1 MAIISANKKS
11 VRRGYSKTQFRYGM
25 AYVAITFLVLL
36 FLNIYCSGISQRL
49 FYESKEASMVEK
61 CQLASDEIAT
71 LEVLSPST
79 VAGIVSQMESLKI
92 TRLLVTDPS
101 GITLYDSSG
110 SAVGSYVLL
119 PEIVQVLAQG
129 TSAPEGY
136 DVFSW
141 FYHDGVMDS
150 RAATPIISYG
160 TLVGCVYMTEHD
172 TSQGALIASLQ
183 STVLRITLF
192 LEIVVILFTLAF
204 SNTFSRRLNRIMT
217 SMRIIQE
224 GNYSH
229 KVNMD
234 GNDEL
239 TILGNEFND
248 LTERLQTSE
257 QKRSRFVS
265 DASHELKT
273 PLASIKLLTDSIL
286 QNDMDMDTVREFVGD
301 IGNEAERLIRMTEK
315 LLSLTKA
322 EGTAPDGEN
331 EIIYMG
337 PTIRRVARMLQP
349 NAEGAG
355 ITFCL
360 ELEDDVPILI
370 LEDDLYQIVFNL
382 MENGIKYNVPGGR
395 LTVRPYREEDNAYLE
410 ISDTG
415 VGIPEDA
422 ISHIFER
429 FYRVDKARSRQTG
442 GSGLGLSIVRTIVRR
457 NRGEIQIQSALGKG
471 TTFTVCFP
479 AFDTEVDR
487 T

>member
-1 MAIISANKKS
+1 MAIISESKHKG
-11 VRRGYSKTQFRYGM
+11 RRGYSKTQFRYGT

-49 FYESKEASMVEK
+49 FYENKEASMVEK

-92 TRLLVTDPS
+92 TRLLVTDP
-101 GITLYDSSG
+101 GGMALYDSSG
-110 SAVGSYVLL
+110 TAAGSYVLL

-129 TSAPEGY
+129 ASAPEGY

-160 TLVGCVYMTEHD
+160 TLVGCVYMSEHD

-192 LEIVVILFTLAF
+192 LEIVVILFTLIF

-286 QNDMDMDTVREFVGD
+286 QNDMDMDTVREFVED
-301 IGNEAERLIRMTEK
+301 IGSEAERLNRMTEK

-322 EGTAPDGEN
+322 EGAAPDGES

-337 PTIRRVARMLQP
+337 PTIQRVARMLQP
-349 NAEGAG
+349 NADNAG

-360 ELEDDVPILI
+360 ELDDDVPILI

-382 MENGIKYNVPGGR
+382 MENGIKYNIPGGR
-395 LTVRPYREEDNAYLE
+395 LTVRPYRQEDNACLE
-410 ISDTG
+410 VSDTG

-457 NRGEIQIQSALGKG
+457 NRGEIQIQSVLGKG
-471 TTFTVCFP
+471 TTFTVTFP

-487 T
+487 I